1 MKPRIFVNMHYMAL
15 GGAER
20 ALLGLLN
27 ALDPERVEVDLF
39 LNQHTGEFMPL
50 IPEHVHLLPEQRGY
64 NAIERPMHDISREG
78 QWRVLLER
86 LRARWQH
93 RRYLKTLTPEQRA
106 YDASIFQYVADCVT
120 PVLPPIRLDTDFR
133 GHADLADFADR
144 SISQNEK
151 GGHTDS
157 EGLNNQPVLQ
167 NQHEAKSANHPRDLR
182 EIKYDLAIS
191 FLTPHNIVLD
201 KVKARKKIAWIH
213 TDYSTIHVNVEK
225 ELRVWSRYD
234 YIASIS
240 DDCTRSF
247 LQKFP
252 SLKDKII
259 LIENI
264 LSPTLVRQQASSNAQ
279 FGTAHDH
286 DASDRDEQTLPL
298 PPPFCVREGEG
309 EPIVLLSVGRFCHQK
324 NFDNVPDIA
333 RRVIENGLDIRWYL
347 IGFGD
352 EALIRRM
359 IAEAGMEDHVIILGK
374 KNNPYPYIKACDIYV
389 QPSRYE
395 GKSVTVREAQIL
407 CKPVIITDY
416 STARS
421 QVQDGVNGVI
431 CPMDNAGIARAI
443 CDLAGDAARR
453 QALADYLAT
462 HDYGNE
468 REVDKI
474 YDIIQRAQSKKSSV
488 AGM

>member
-27 ALDPERVEVDLF
+27 ALDPARVEVDLL

-64 NAIERPMHDISREG
+64 NAIERPMRDIAREG
-78 QWRVLLER
+78 QWRVLLAR

-93 RRYLKTLTPEQRA
+93 RRYLKTLTAEQRA

-120 PVLPPIRLDTDFR
+120 PVLPPI
-133 GHADLADFADR
+133 A
-144 SISQNEK
+144 
-151 GGHTDS
+151 
-157 EGLNNQPVLQ
+157 QP
-167 NQHEAKSANHPRDLR
+167 NTP
-182 EIKYDLAIS
+182 YDLAIS

-225 ELRVWSRYD
+225 ELRVWSRYN

-264 LSPTLVRQQASSNAQ
+264 LSPTLVRRQASSNAQ
-279 FGTAHDH
+279 CTMH
-286 DASDRDEQTLPL
+286 DAQSAAAPADSEGTQTPPL
-298 PPPFCVREGEG
+298 APPLCERGGE
-309 EPIVLLSVGRFCHQK
+309 VMLLSVGRISHAKNYDNIPDMAQRMREMGLRFVWYILGPGNRDAIDQK
-324 NFDNVPDIA
+324 
-333 RRVIENGLDIRWYL
+333 
-347 IGFGD
+347 
-352 EALIRRM
+352 
-359 IAEAGMEDHVIILGK
+359 IAETGTGDCVKLLGATS
-374 KNNPYPYIKACDIYV
+374 NPYPYIRACDIYV

-416 STARS
+416 PTARS
-421 QVQDGVNGVI
+421 QVQDGVDGII

-474 YDIIQRAQSKKSSV
+474 YQLLD
-488 AGM
+488 

>member
-27 ALDPERVEVDLF
+27 ALDPMRVDVDLM

-50 IPEHVHLLPEQRGY
+50 IPEYVRLLPEQRGY
-64 NAIERPMHDISREG
+64 NAIERPMRDIVREG
-78 QWRVLLER
+78 QWRIALAR
-86 LRARWQH
+86 LHAKWQH
-93 RRYLKTLTPEQRA
+93 RCYLKTLTAEQRA

-120 PVLPPIRLDTDFR
+120 PVLPPIAESNT
-133 GHADLADFADR
+133 
-144 SISQNEK
+144 
-151 GGHTDS
+151 
-157 EGLNNQPVLQ
+157 P
-167 NQHEAKSANHPRDLR
+167 
-182 EIKYDLAIS
+182 YDLAIS

-234 YIASIS
+234 YITSIS

-247 LQKFP
+247 LQTFP

-264 LSPTLVRQQASSNAQ
+264 LSPSLVRRQAMDDAHFDAAPIGSADSEGTQTPPLTPPLCERGGEVETLSECNA
-279 FGTAHDH
+279 G
-286 DASDRDEQTLPL
+286 EQTPPL
-298 PPPFCVREGEG
+298 APPLCERGGE
-309 EPIVLLSVGRFCHQK
+309 VMLLSVGRISHAK
-324 NFDNVPDIA
+324 NYDNIPDIA
-333 RRVIENGLDIRWYL
+333 RRMREMGLNFVWYIL
-347 IGFGD
+347 GPGNHDAID
-352 EALIRRM
+352 QK
-359 IAEAGMEDHVIILGK
+359 IAETGTGDSVKLLGATS
-374 KNNPYPYIKACDIYV
+374 NPYPYIKACDIYV

-416 STARS
+416 PTARS
-421 QVQDGVNGVI
+421 QVQDGVDGII

-443 CDLAGDAARR
+443 CDLAGDATKRK
-453 QALADYLAT
+453 ALSAYLAA

-468 REVDKI
+468 REVEKI
-474 YDIIQRAQSKKSSV
+474 YGLIQRRQSSMASV
-488 AGM
+488 